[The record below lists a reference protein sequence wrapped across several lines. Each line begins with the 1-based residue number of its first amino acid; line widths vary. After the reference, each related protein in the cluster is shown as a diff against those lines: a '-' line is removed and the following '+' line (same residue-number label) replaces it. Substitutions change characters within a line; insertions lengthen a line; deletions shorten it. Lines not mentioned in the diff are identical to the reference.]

1 MLQRDV
7 TSLEAPSPRVIAALR
22 EWMRVPSCM
31 SNLPLAKLDG
41 RDRDMFS
48 VESDLVALRPPAEKD
63 PLSRL
68 MRDHWPFPSEVW
80 TC

>member
-22 EWMRVPSCM
+22 EWMRVPS
-31 SNLPLAKLDG
+31 NLPLAKLDG

-48 VESDLVALRPPAEKD
+48 AESDLVALRPPADTD

-68 MRDHWPFPSEVW
+68 LRDHWPFPSEVW